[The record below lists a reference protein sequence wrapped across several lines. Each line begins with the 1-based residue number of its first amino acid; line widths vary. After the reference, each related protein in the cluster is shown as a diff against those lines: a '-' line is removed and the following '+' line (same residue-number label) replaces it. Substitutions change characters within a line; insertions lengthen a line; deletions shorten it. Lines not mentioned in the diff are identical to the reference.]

1 MKINN
6 VNFFLFFFIIQL
18 ASGQIFQTERLKK
31 RASLLY
37 YNGMY
42 TNVNQAFALFQ
53 DYNSSEQDL
62 LDISYFQMVTSLRLN
77 EPGAVDLIENFNL
90 DYPNNHIIKNVYFD
104 LANYYFNNE
113 KYSYA
118 QKWFN
123 KIKAIDV
130 PKPSLPIYYFN
141 KGYTL
146 FNKKNFQ
153 QSKLLLE
160 KVKFNP
166 KYESDAHYY
175 LGHIAYQ
182 LEDYQGA
189 SSSFNRVSKSEQRE
203 DLGYFQV
210 EINFKLG
217 RFKKAIQL
225 GEEELKKTISNN
237 DISNLSKIIGESY
250 FNTNQYEKAIG
261 YLKNYK
267 GKNGRWKHEDF
278 YQLGYAYYKI
288 GNYSKAIDQFSKII
302 GKKINLPKMPTISWL
317 NAT

>member
-1 MKINN
+1 
-6 VNFFLFFFIIQL
+6 
-18 ASGQIFQTERLKK
+18 
-31 RASLLY
+31 
-37 YNGMY
+37 MY
-42 TNVNQAFALFQ
+42 PNVNQAFALFQ
-53 DYNSSEQDL
+53 DYNSSEEDL

-104 LANYYFNNE
+104 LANYFFNNE

-123 KIKAIDV
+123 KIKATDV

-146 FNKKNFQ
+146 FNKKNYQ
-153 QSKLLLE
+153 QAKLLLE

-182 LEDYQGA
+182 LEDYKGA

-203 DLGYFQV
+203 DLGYFSSGD
-210 EINFKLG
+210 EF
-217 RFKKAIQL
+217 
-225 GEEELKKTISNN
+225 
-237 DISNLSKIIGESY
+237 
-250 FNTNQYEKAIG
+250 
-261 YLKNYK
+261 
-267 GKNGRWKHEDF
+267 
-278 YQLGYAYYKI
+278 
-288 GNYSKAIDQFSKII
+288 
-302 GKKINLPKMPTISWL
+302 
-317 NAT
+317 